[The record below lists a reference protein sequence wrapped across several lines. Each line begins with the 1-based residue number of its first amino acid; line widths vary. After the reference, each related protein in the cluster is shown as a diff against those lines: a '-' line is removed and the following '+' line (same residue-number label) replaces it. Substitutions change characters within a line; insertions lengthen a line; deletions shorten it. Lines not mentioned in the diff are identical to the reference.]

1 MKKLLLLIA
10 LLAMVTGA
18 IVCGV
23 AAPSEAADVTGSG
36 SVVLGGDGSQ
46 QCVPGISF
54 GNVGKGNRNKQ
65 PFTQEYSTADDLS
78 GTGGTFSLTP
88 SETGP
93 CTQEVQESSG
103 GSS

>member
-1 MKKLLLLIA
+1 VNKFVLVAAILALLLA
-10 LLAMVTGA
+10 LSVPTMA
-18 IVCGV
+18 
-23 AAPSEAADVTGSG
+23 SDVTASG
-36 SVVLGGDGSQ
+36 SVSLGGDGSQ
-46 QCVPGISF
+46 QCVPGIEF

-78 GTGGTFSLTP
+78 GTGGTFSVTP

-93 CTQEVQESSG
+93 CTQQVQESSG

>member
-1 MKKLLLLIA
+1 VNKFVLVVTVLALLLA
-10 LLAMVTGA
+10 LSVPAM
-18 IVCGV
+18 
-23 AAPSEAADVTGSG
+23 AADVTGSG

-54 GNVGKGNRNKQ
+54 GNVGKGDRNKQ

-88 SETGP
+88 TETGP
-93 CTQEVQESSG
+93 CTQQVQESSG